1 MNISKIIQE
10 LNQFV
15 SEKFD
20 DFKCIY
26 FYGSRV
32 RGDSRED
39 SDIDVIIIFGNEL
52 NYKEERELAGII
64 GELDYKYNVFIDYHP
79 MTMNELEKN
88 PVFYAEVVN
97 KGIFYDAA

>member
-52 NYKEERELAGII
+52 NYNKEERE
-64 GELDYKYNVFIDYHP
+64 
-79 MTMNELEKN
+79 
-88 PVFYAEVVN
+88 
-97 KGIFYDAA
+97 